1 MLEFWQKN
9 KKHAKIFAASYLNGT
24 FFTGMNVIFQI
35 GFRQRSQ
42 LMYIFI
48 IINLT

>member
-1 MLEFWQKN
+1 
-9 KKHAKIFAASYLNGT
+9 
-24 FFTGMNVIFQI
+24 MNVIFQI

-48 IINLT
+48 IINLTNSSK